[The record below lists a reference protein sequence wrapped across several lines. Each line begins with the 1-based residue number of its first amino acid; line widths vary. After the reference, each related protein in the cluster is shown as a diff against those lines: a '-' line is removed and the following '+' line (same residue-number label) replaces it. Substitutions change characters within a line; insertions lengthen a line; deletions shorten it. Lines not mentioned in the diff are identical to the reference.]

1 MIIINYVLIC
11 FIFGTT
17 FLTIKLGIEA
27 GMPPLFSAGTR
38 FLLAGILVISY
49 FAYKK
54 DVRRSLLFSKKVMM
68 VGFCLTFMTF
78 STLYWAE
85 QHVTSG
91 LAAVLSATGPMMILL
106 IQVMQRKMELKK
118 EQLFALLLAFTG
130 VICISLPNVTAT
142 MSYSWTLGCIIIIIG
157 EVFYGIGSNYS
168 KALLNE
174 LKEVSPFLI
183 NGIQMFYGGIF
194 LLVLSLCTEQ
204 THVSTIMPRN
214 AVWSIVYLIFVGS
227 IAGHG
232 LYYWLIAQTNPIFPS
247 TWLYVSP
254 LIAVLIGYVVLN
266 EAITPSIIGGG
277 LLILIGVFMA
287 NREAL
292 GVHFK
297 KRVLFKK
304 QL

>member
-91 LAAVLSATGPMMILL
+91 LAAVLSATGPMIILL

-118 EQLFALLLAFTG
+118 EQLLALLLAFTG

-142 MSYSWTLGCIIIIIG
+142 MSYSWTLGCIII
-157 EVFYGIGSNYS
+157 
-168 KALLNE
+168 
-174 LKEVSPFLI
+174 
-183 NGIQMFYGGIF
+183 
-194 LLVLSLCTEQ
+194 
-204 THVSTIMPRN
+204 
-214 AVWSIVYLIFVGS
+214 
-227 IAGHG
+227 
-232 LYYWLIAQTNPIFPS
+232 
-247 TWLYVSP
+247 
-254 LIAVLIGYVVLN
+254 
-266 EAITPSIIGGG
+266 
-277 LLILIGVFMA
+277 
-287 NREAL
+287 
-292 GVHFK
+292 
-297 KRVLFKK
+297 
-304 QL
+304 

>member
-1 MIIINYVLIC
+1 
-11 FIFGTT
+11 
-17 FLTIKLGIEA
+17 
-27 GMPPLFSAGTR
+27 
-38 FLLAGILVISY
+38 
-49 FAYKK
+49 
-54 DVRRSLLFSKKVMM
+54 
-68 VGFCLTFMTF
+68 
-78 STLYWAE
+78 
-85 QHVTSG
+85 
-91 LAAVLSATGPMMILL
+91 
-106 IQVMQRKMELKK
+106 
-118 EQLFALLLAFTG
+118 
-130 VICISLPNVTAT
+130 
-142 MSYSWTLGCIIIIIG
+142 MS
-157 EVFYGIGSNYS
+157 
-168 KALLNE
+168 
-174 LKEVSPFLI
+174 FLI

-204 THVSTIMPRN
+204 IHVSTIMPWN

-232 LYYWLIAQTNPIFPS
+232 LYYWLIARTNPVFPS

-297 KRVLFKK
+297 KGVLFKK